1 MTRMSAEA
9 RSAAQYRAGDK
20 YPEPPEY
27 LHDTVKVMWNEII
40 TSKPIDWWEPGSLY
54 LLERYVVTII
64 KLRAAEVALDMVGNI
79 QEGLH
84 VTQVSAEFLVV
95 EKLTRTL
102 ALLADKLRLSVQT
115 SYELRNGRLGE
126 KTVPEDNNIVQSLL
140 GRGLKPLSD
149 NNDFRLAS

>member
-1 MTRMSAEA
+1 
-9 RSAAQYRAGDK
+9 
-20 YPEPPEY
+20 
-27 LHDTVKVMWNEII
+27 
-40 TSKPIDWWEPGSLY
+40 
-54 LLERYVVTII
+54 
-64 KLRAAEVALDMVGNI
+64 MVGNI